1 MTCDSHIQTITN
13 ALKLHWQLSGIIQSN
28 CDERSINA
36 VNFVISDGKTLP
48 KEKDGDVLVNLLPDH
63 EMCRGG

>member
-13 ALKLHWQLSGIIQSN
+13 ALKLHWQLSGIIPSN

-63 EMCRGG
+63 EMGWGG